1 MLKNVAMALG
11 LVLAI
16 GFVYYPVAQHG
27 FVSFD
32 DRVFIT
38 ENPHVKAGLTPDGL
52 RWALT
57 STEQGTWHP
66 LTWLSLMLDCQWFG
80 LNAGPH
86 HLMSVL
92 LHAISTVLLFYVLVS
107 MTGRRW
113 PSAVVA
119 ALFALH
125 PLHVESV
132 AWASERKDTLST
144 VFWMLTLLAYVGYV
158 RRPGLVRYAAV
169 FVALALGLMSKPMLV
184 TLPFVLLLLDF
195 WPLGRTPWAA
205 PARVEDPSQ
214 TRRGGPWRAERDR
227 PPWRTVPRLV
237 LEKVPLFALV
247 AAASAAT
254 YLTQNS
260 EGAMK
265 FAGRFPPMFRY
276 AGAAVAYVEY
286 VRQTFWPTG
295 LAYFYPFEFHPLW
308 KGLAA
313 AIALAVVTA
322 LVLWQLRRRPYLA
335 VGWFW
340 YVGTLIPVAGFI
352 QIGSQAR
359 ADRYTYV
366 PLIGVFVAVVW
377 GVADALAGWRHRAK
391 ILAPLAAC
399 AVVACAIVA
408 WQQVQVWRDS
418 AALFNHAIAV
428 TENNA
433 LAHASRG
440 YMLFEEKHYAEAE
453 AEYREAARISPGDSE
468 VRTQLARAL
477 AQQGRRAEAIVQLGE
492 ALRIEPDYGT
502 AHGSL
507 GTVLALDGQLAQAV
521 VQYRIAL
528 RSEPNDPVW
537 HNNLGEAL
545 ARLGQTDEALTE
557 FHEAVRL
564 RPDLSQAHNN
574 MAMILAGRGRLDE
587 AMEQY
592 HEAVRLVPNEPAPHV
607 NMAAVFF
614 GLKRWEDA
622 IAECREA
629 VRLDPRQPQPQAENT
644 WGSCLLAQG
653 KLDEAAAHFAQALRL
668 KPDYANARHNLAVL
682 LVRAGKPREAIAEF
696 TTVLQ
701 LEPTSVDAR
710 RGLAMALVSL
720 GRFEE
725 AAAPLAEALRLRP
738 DWPPALKL
746 MAWIRA
752 TAPEAS
758 LRNGPEAVRLAG
770 QACQLTGGQDS
781 DALDALAAAYAE
793 AGRFDE
799 AVRAARDAAALARA
813 QGRTD
818 AAAQIDLRVK
828 LYESGKPY
836 RVTSAPAP

>member
-408 WQQVQVWRDS
+408 WQQVQRTTPWPTPAAGTCCSRKNITPRPRPSTAKRRGSRPATPKSAPSWPGPWRS
-418 AALFNHAIAV
+418 RAAARRRSCNWARRSGSSRITARP
-428 TENNA
+428 TAAWAPCWPSTGNWRRRSCSTA
-433 LAHASRG
+433 SPSGASRTTPCG
-440 YMLFEEKHYAEAE
+440 TTTWAK
-453 AEYREAARISPGDSE
+453 RSRGW
-468 VRTQLARAL
+468 
-477 AQQGRRAEAIVQLGE
+477 GR
-492 ALRIEPDYGT
+492 PT
-502 AHGSL
+502 
-507 GTVLALDGQLAQAV
+507 
-521 VQYRIAL
+521 
-528 RSEPNDPVW
+528 
-537 HNNLGEAL
+537 
-545 ARLGQTDEALTE
+545 
-557 FHEAVRL
+557 
-564 RPDLSQAHNN
+564 RP
-574 MAMILAGRGRLDE
+574 
-587 AMEQY
+587 
-592 HEAVRLVPNEPAPHV
+592 
-607 NMAAVFF
+607 
-614 GLKRWEDA
+614 
-622 IAECREA
+622 
-629 VRLDPRQPQPQAENT
+629 
-644 WGSCLLAQG
+644 
-653 KLDEAAAHFAQALRL
+653 
-668 KPDYANARHNLAVL
+668 
-682 LVRAGKPREAIAEF
+682 
-696 TTVLQ
+696 
-701 LEPTSVDAR
+701 
-710 RGLAMALVSL
+710 
-720 GRFEE
+720 
-725 AAAPLAEALRLRP
+725 
-738 DWPPALKL
+738 
-746 MAWIRA
+746 
-752 TAPEAS
+752 
-758 LRNGPEAVRLAG
+758 
-770 QACQLTGGQDS
+770 
-781 DALDALAAAYAE
+781 
-793 AGRFDE
+793 
-799 AVRAARDAAALARA
+799 
-813 QGRTD
+813 
-818 AAAQIDLRVK
+818 
-828 LYESGKPY
+828 
-836 RVTSAPAP
+836 